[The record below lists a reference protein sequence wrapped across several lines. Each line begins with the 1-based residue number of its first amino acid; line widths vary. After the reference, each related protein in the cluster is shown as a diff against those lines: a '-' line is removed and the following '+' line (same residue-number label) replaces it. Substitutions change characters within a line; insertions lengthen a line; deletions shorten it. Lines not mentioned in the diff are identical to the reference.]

1 MATSAQ
7 LRVFCATKPAHRQGV
22 GYQEKLIAM
31 KAKWVVRLGQSEWAR
46 HTNSPNVDAAL
57 RLIGSVQHGARQGA
71 LAVDGN
77 GNYFQVNGEY
87 IAPLNKRH
95 VGKAVSAAQMR
106 APSQHT
112 PRRPPSAAPV
122 VTVRRKRQLDPGL

>member
-1 MATSAQ
+1 
-7 LRVFCATKPAHRQGV
+7 
-22 GYQEKLIAM
+22 M

-95 VGKAVSAAQMR
+95 VGKAISAAQMR

-112 PRRPPSAAPV
+112 PRRPPSAAAPV
-122 VTVRRKRQLDPGL
+122 VTVRRKRQLDPGS